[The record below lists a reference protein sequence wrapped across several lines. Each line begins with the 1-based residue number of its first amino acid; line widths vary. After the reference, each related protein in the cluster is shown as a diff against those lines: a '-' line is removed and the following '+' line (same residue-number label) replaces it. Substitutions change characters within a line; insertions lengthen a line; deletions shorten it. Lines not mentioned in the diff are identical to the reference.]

1 MCFVTVI
8 LDGVIFGKVED
19 MIFVFL
25 ALIISIFVPKI
36 LLFMRNGGSIF
47 EYKIFD
53 AMVVKSKDKF
63 INILPNSLKE
73 RE

>member
-1 MCFVTVI
+1 
-8 LDGVIFGKVED
+8 
-19 MIFVFL
+19 
-25 ALIISIFVPKI
+25 
-36 LLFMRNGGSIF
+36 MRNGGSIF

-73 RE
+73 REQIKKYFWIKKRKNIDKAKKVLYII